1 MLSLSI
7 SCFIRQ
13 LEGGGEFSAQFC
25 VCLSIYLSICLSSLS
40 GDGQTRELYL
50 AEKELASVKY
60 NRIEGISLFRDGTIT
75 MARRH

>member
-1 MLSLSI
+1 MN
-7 SCFIRQ
+7 FQ
-13 LEGGGEFSAQFC
+13 LNFVS
-25 VCLSIYLSICLSSLS
+25 VYLSIYLSIICLSSLS

-75 MARRH
+75 MARRY